1 MHVTLVPPFKLPE
14 PRATN
19 DLAHAIQA
27 GVRAGEVLL
36 GFSAKIRNFDGFGNR
51 TLYAKVEADDHWT
64 RLRDAVLSAV
74 LKAAPGSVKKP
85 QRAFQPHLTVANR
98 DIPPGAF
105 ALALEALNAH
115 RLFASFPVDNVTIF
129 EFDGWKWRPAVSLR
143 MDG

>member
-14 PRATN
+14 PHATA
-19 DLAHAIQA
+19 DLADAIQA
-27 GVRAGEVLL
+27 GVRAGEGLL

-51 TLYAKVEADDHWT
+51 TLYAKVEADDKWT

-74 LKAAPGSVKKP
+74 LNVAPGSAKKP

-105 ALALEALNAH
+105 ASALEALNAR

-129 EFDGWKWRPAVSLR
+129 EFDGWKWRPAVSLG